1 MSADDHGRWR
11 ELLGSYVLG
20 HLPAEETEEVREH
33 VRSCEECRAE
43 ADALTSVARAMSK
56 ADPARL
62 EEGTVPPPDL
72 GDRILQAATGAG
84 VTSIGTRMRFARGAV
99 AGLAAAALLIVGF
112 ILFRPGGDPTP
123 AAERISFASAPE
135 GVDATAE
142 IVAMEGA
149 TQVELQVT
157 GLPPGEY
164 AIQLERADGTE
175 IVADSFQAPRGSWH
189 GKRTLQVPRAE
200 SVAIKVVQIGG
211 DTEMETPLPPVSS
224 Q

>member
-20 HLPAEETEEVREH
+20 HLPPEETEAVREH
-33 VRSCEECRAE
+33 LRSCEECRAE
-43 ADALTSVARAMSK
+43 ADALASVARAMSE

-62 EEGTVPPPDL
+62 EERAAPPGDL
-72 GDRILQAATGAG
+72 GDRILQTAVGAR
-84 VTSIGTRMRFARGAV
+84 VTPIGTRRRFVRGAV
-99 AGLAAAALLIVGF
+99 AGLAAAAVLIVGF
-112 ILFRPGGDPTP
+112 ILLRPAGDSTP
-123 AAERISFASAPE
+123 KAETISFASAPE

-142 IVAMEGA
+142 IVAMEHA

-157 GLPPGEY
+157 GLPPGDY

-175 IVADSFQAPRGSWH
+175 VIADSFHAPRGSWH
-189 GKRTLQVPRAE
+189 GKRTLQVARAE

-211 DTEMETPLPPVSS
+211 DTEMETELPPVSS